1 MMRKYDDRGNIYDG
15 TMWSG
20 LGTVLTT
27 LLYMD
32 MRCWDNRR

>member
-20 LGTVLTT
+20 LGTVFDYT
-27 LLYMD
+27 LVYGHEMLG
-32 MRCWDNRR
+32 